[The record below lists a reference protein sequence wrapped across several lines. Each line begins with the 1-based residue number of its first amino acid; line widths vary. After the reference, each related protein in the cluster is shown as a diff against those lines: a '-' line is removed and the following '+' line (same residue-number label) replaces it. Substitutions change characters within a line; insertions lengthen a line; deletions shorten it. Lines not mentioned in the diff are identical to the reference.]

1 MLTYLIWK
9 KFVVLSLHWCWLRP
23 WEYPGCS
30 LYSTSKCHLLFRFV
44 TWIYF
49 FILKNSRQL
58 LSSVGI
64 KSNRCVS
71 WHCKQFMCYKV
82 TAKLSSSHGKI
93 WWKIPTTPGA
103 VNRKKYLCCIKKKI
117 NRNMSVDKTLVGK
130 YINVS

>member
-23 WEYPGCS
+23 WEYPGCF
-30 LYSTSKCHLLFRFV
+30 CILLVSV
-44 TWIYF
+44 TFYLGLWPEFIF

-117 NRNMSVDKTLVGK
+117 NRNMSVDETLVGK